1 MSKANSTSNH
11 KCIHQPQC
19 ISRYPKD
26 PPSRIWNNGDGLTVL
41 LPNWSSKSE
50 IEKYETAFG
59 EHSCKDCNTETI
71 IFETGGM
78 YRVRSCGNNLAKFED
93 CAWWTGEGDFS
104 AREQQTA
111 TLMIDL

>member
-78 YRVRSCGNNLAKFED
+78 ATILLNLRTVLGGQGKGIF
-93 CAWWTGEGDFS
+93 
-104 AREQQTA
+104 QQESSKRQHS
-111 TLMIDL
+111 